1 MLYSSIIHKFLT
13 HKSKDFSHKGANYE
27 CIMNSPYG
35 VKLPLRYRLKDPVY
49 QIFTDHLMIVLALL
63 LIPTIFLP
71 FLFKFSQMMLVFF
84 RIMNYVIIVMFV
96 LEYVL
101 KLYVA
106 DSRREYAANPWH
118 ILDFLIVVLSIANFL
133 PWIPLGGI
141 GRSSPLLRLLRIT
154 RIFAVAGRTVKRAIR
169 ITPIEKSGLPVSR
182 MKINIHADGSS
193 ITGALKED
201 ISSYM
206 TDSAYAWFDLQEVS
220 EPDIDFIS
228 NAFRIPDV
236 VLTSKIIKE
245 SYPKI
250 DSFRDFTSIFIRDM
264 KLKSEGTGI
273 KGLEISRNNML
284 IILADKHIATI
295 SAGKSELFDQVNGD
309 GSVKEN
315 SEEFISS
322 ILYTIFRRNITDYD
336 DVVRHLEHRVIAM
349 EEIPAGKA
357 SPSFL
362 EETFYFK
369 KEVQKIHWDLWHF
382 TQVLKA
388 IRSGK
393 VQPDLKEKIFP
404 FFNILYDESTYL
416 YETSENLRDD
426 LISLIELHINTT
438 SVGLNR
444 VMRILAV
451 ITSIG
456 LIPSIIN
463 GLFGENLMDSPYS
476 ITINEIFFLEISIMF
491 LAAYAF
497 YRHGWLR

>member
-1 MLYSSIIHKFLT
+1 MRALYY
-13 HKSKDFSHKGANYE
+13 D
-27 CIMNSPYG
+27 CIMNSSSG
-35 VKLPLRYRLKDPVY
+35 GTLPLRHRLKDPVY

-63 LIPTIFLP
+63 LIPTILLP

-84 RIMNYVIIVMFV
+84 RAVNYVIIVMFV

-106 DSRREYAANPWH
+106 DSMREYAANPWH

-133 PWIPLGGI
+133 PWIPFGGI
-141 GRSSPLLRLLRIT
+141 GRTSPLLRLLRIT
-154 RIFAVAGRTVKRAIR
+154 RIFAVAGRTAKRAIQIKPVER
-169 ITPIEKSGLPVSR
+169 SGPPVSR

-193 ITGALKED
+193 IKGALKED
-201 ISSYM
+201 ISRHMAVSG
-206 TDSAYAWFDLQEVS
+206 YAWVDLQEVS

-228 NAFRIPDV
+228 NALRIPDV

-250 DSFRDFTSIFIRDM
+250 DSFKDFTSIFIRDI
-264 KLKSEGTGI
+264 KLHPEGTGI
-273 KGLEISRNNML
+273 KDFDISRNNML
-284 IILADKHIATI
+284 IILTDNYIATI
-295 SAGKSELFDQVNGD
+295 SAGKSELFYQVSGD

-322 ILYTIFRRNITDYD
+322 ILYAIFRRNITDYD
-336 DVVRHLEHRVIAM
+336 EVVRHLEHRAIAM
-349 EEIPAGKA
+349 EELPAGMA
-357 SPSFL
+357 RQSFL
-362 EETFYFK
+362 EDTFYFK
-369 KEVQKIHWDLWHF
+369 KEVQKIHGDLWHF

-388 IRSGK
+388 IKSGK
-393 VQPDLKEKIFP
+393 VHTGGLKEEFIP
-404 FFNILYDESTYL
+404 LFNILYDESTYL
-416 YETSENLRDD
+416 YETSENVRDD
-426 LISLIELHINTT
+426 LISLIELHINTV

-451 ITSIG
+451 IMSIG

-463 GLFGENLMDSPYS
+463 GLFGENLTDSPYS
-476 ITINEIFFLEISIMF
+476 ITISEIFFLEVSIML